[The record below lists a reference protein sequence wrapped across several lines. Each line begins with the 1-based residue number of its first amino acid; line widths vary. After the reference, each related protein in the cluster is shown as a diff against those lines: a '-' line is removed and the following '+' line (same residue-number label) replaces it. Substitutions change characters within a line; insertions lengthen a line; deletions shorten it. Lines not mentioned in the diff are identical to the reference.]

1 MPKQLYKIDQFHGGL
16 NSNSD
21 PRDIADN
28 EFSSAKDVVFNELGR
43 IRTMGGVAA
52 HGDMNSTIIGHVE
65 PGYGLYQISHDREYA
80 ELGEHL
86 KNTNTFDEGWTRTN
100 DFAADASD
108 ITYTHDTGGGTVYQ
122 AYGNRLHIGVNSSTY
137 VFRYTMSNLNTPAN
151 VTSLKILTSSGF
163 SSADIDLPVSNETHQ
178 VQFTSASDAVSQ
190 SFKLTCVSSG
200 TVTFNLDDLSLHLID
215 NAETE
220 DDYMLVSDTDATAGV
235 GMYSKGRDA
244 TTYSRLTYGSIA
256 SGKPIFYNVD
266 GVLRVCDSSFNNA
279 SNRWFGYVK
288 DNLFQSCAGDHFIH
302 KRFYEANQA
311 ILPPNESYFDEAI
324 LTLGQAYAETTATT
338 YSFVDASDQDRFTN
352 QDGVFHSDD
361 GVDTGQTV
369 TNIGKIV
376 VIVTATDT
384 SSNHSAQGEIRYVLK
399 VGPSTA
405 STFTDLA
412 KDTDYSISGDGYGDV
427 FTREHT
433 FTWDMNSNEFPI
445 AEDETANGVR
455 AKLQSI
461 YTGSGVSGLII
472 SSVKCYEA
480 TYTSASHALLTDNMA
495 IVEFNAGS
503 PSSGTASGWD
513 YEWNVGLSFVYDDL
527 GVHRQESLIKE
538 LVDEDANA
546 DKIMT
551 IGTSTHSPQI
561 RLCLKYSHVWNPRVV
576 GINLYMKRVSKTTNE
591 PWYLQ
596 AKYDLIQGK
605 GQRMPSGNEV
615 DFTFD
620 PSVDEFQC
628 FFEREDLLTPNL
640 GDTYTSETGV
650 TEDEKSLFSQYR
662 TAVVAN
668 RRTYI
673 GGLKVNY
680 TDLSQAARNIMGD
693 TIIKSPVNRFDTF
706 PLSNKIEAAV
716 RDGDAIVALAEY
728 ADRLLEFKK
737 RSLYII
743 NISKDAEYLED
754 SHMHKGVLHP
764 GAVTKT
770 DYGIAWVNKFGCYFY
785 DGQKV
790 SDLIEKGPKQI
801 ISASDWNSFVTNNTI
816 VGYVPLN
823 KQLVVLKDS
832 SSTSVGDIYLYDMV
846 TQSWSIGDSK
856 FTDSKNRTNFV
867 SDWDGNLVL
876 SYESSSNTITTQKWS
891 DTALSSSNFE
901 LTTKDI
907 DFGQPSLRKKVYKL
921 YVTYTGGTSGP
932 QPEKT
937 KVVCVADSS
946 NSLDEK
952 YFDMYTAAG
961 KTLIWF
967 DVPGGSSVVSGTG
980 SYADTIEVTQVGT
993 GDSAERVAVA
1003 LASAI
1008 NEDAGG
1014 HTTAEVDGN
1023 TVIITDGANATRTNA
1038 SEGDTGF
1045 TISTIQEG
1053 TGSTVSQ
1060 NVDVT
1065 YAVDGSSS
1073 YSQFDANLDS
1083 SSTTQTELSLKPNAS
1098 INNIKSIKIKF
1109 SGTAASTF
1117 QINDLSIVYR
1127 LKSVI

>member
-52 HGDMNSTIIGHVE
+52 HSNMDSTITGHVE
-65 PGYGLYQISHDREYA
+65 PGYGLYQISHDREYV
-80 ELGEHL
+80 ELSEHL
-86 KNTNTFDEGWTRTN
+86 NNTTQFDSNWTRLD
-100 DFAADASD
+100 DFAVDSTD
-108 ITYTHDTGGGTVYQ
+108 ITYTHSAGGGRVYQ
-122 AYGNRLHIGVNSSTY
+122 AYGDRVHAGVNSATY

-163 SSADIDLPVSNETHQ
+163 SSADINLPVSNGTHQ
-178 VQFTSASDAVSQ
+178 VQFTSASDAATQ
-190 SFKLTCVSSG
+190 SFMLTCVSSG
-200 TVTFNLDDLSLHLID
+200 SVTFNLDDLSLHLID

-220 DDYMLVSDTDATAGV
+220 DDYMLVADTDTTAGV
-235 GMYSKGRDA
+235 AMYSKGRDA
-244 TTYSRLTYGSIA
+244 TTLSRLTYGSTA

-279 SNRWFGYVK
+279 DNKWLGYVK
-288 DNLFQSCAGDHFIH
+288 DNLFQSCSGDHFIH
-302 KRFYEANQA
+302 KRFYETSQS

-324 LTLGQAYAETTATT
+324 LSAGQSYAETAATT
-338 YSFVDASDQDRFTN
+338 YTFVDTADQDRFTN
-352 QDGVFHSDD
+352 QDVVFEADD
-361 GVDTGQTV
+361 AGSAGEI
-369 TNIGKIV
+369 TNIGKIEV
-376 VIVTATDT
+376 TVTADDEST
-384 SSNHSAQGEIRYVLK
+384 SSNPSDGEIYYVLK
-399 VGPSTA
+399 VGPADSSTV
-405 STFTDLA
+405 FNDLA
-412 KDTDYSISGDGYGDV
+412 KETTDSLMGNDYGDV
-427 FTREHT
+427 YTKVHT
-433 FTWDMNSNEFPI
+433 FTWDLNNSEFPI
-445 AEDETANGVR
+445 ANGETTKGVK
-455 AKLQSI
+455 AKITSQYLG
-461 YTGSGVSGLII
+461 TGVENLKIL
-472 SSVKCYEA
+472 SVKCYEA
-480 TYTSASHALLTDNMA
+480 TYVAASHALLGNGNA
-495 IVEFNAGS
+495 LIEFASGT

-538 LVDEDANA
+538 LVDEDATT

-551 IGTSTHSPQI
+551 IGTSTHSPDI
-561 RLCLKYSHVWNPRVV
+561 KLCLKYSHNWNPRVV

-596 AKYDLIQGK
+596 SKYDLIQGK
-605 GQRMPSGNEV
+605 GQIMPSGNEV

-650 TEDEKSLFSQYR
+650 REDEESLFSQYR

-673 GGLKVNY
+673 GGLKVTY
-680 TDLSQAARNIMGD
+680 KDLARDDRDIMGD

-716 RDGDAIVALAEY
+716 RDGDSIVALAEY

-743 NISKDAEYLED
+743 NISQDAEYLED
-754 SHMHKGVLHP
+754 SHLHKGILHP
-764 GAVTKT
+764 GAVTRT
-770 DYGIAWVNKFGCYFY
+770 DYGVAWVNKFGCYFY

-790 SDLIEKGPKQI
+790 SDLIEKGPRQI

-823 KQLVVLKDS
+823 KQLVILKDS
-832 SSTSVGDIYLYDMV
+832 SSTSVGDIYFYDMV

-921 YVTYTGGTSGP
+921 YVTYTGG
-932 QPEKT
+932 
-937 KVVCVADSS
+937 SS
-946 NSLDEK
+946 ND
-952 YFDMYTAAG
+952 
-961 KTLIWF
+961 
-967 DVPGGSSVVSGTG
+967 
-980 SYADTIEVTQVGT
+980 
-993 GDSAERVAVA
+993 
-1003 LASAI
+1003 
-1008 NEDAGG
+1008 
-1014 HTTAEVDGN
+1014 
-1023 TVIITDGANATRTNA
+1023 
-1038 SEGDTGF
+1038 
-1045 TISTIQEG
+1045 
-1053 TGSTVSQ
+1053 
-1060 NVDVT
+1060 VDVT
-1065 YAVDGSSS
+1065 YAVNGSSS

-1083 SSTTQTELSLKPNAS
+1083 SSTTQTELSLKPSAS

-1117 QINDLSIVYR
+1117 QINDLSLVYR

>member
-52 HGDMNSTIIGHVE
+52 HGDMNSTITGHVE
-65 PGYGLYQISHDREYA
+65 PGYGIYQISHDREYA

-86 KNTNTFDEGWTRTN
+86 NE
-100 DFAADASD
+100 ADLATHVNWDVSGGFGD
-108 ITYTHDTGGGTVYQ
+108 SGGDATYSHTSGAGELIQT
-122 AYGNRLHIGVNSSTY
+122 YGDRVHVGVNSATY

-163 SSADIDLPVSNETHQ
+163 SSADIDLPVSNGTHQ
-178 VQFTSASDAVSQ
+178 VQFTSASDAASQ
-190 SFKLTCVSSG
+190 SFTLTCASSG
-200 TVTFNLDDLSLHLID
+200 AVTFDLDDLSLHLID

-235 GMYSKGRDA
+235 AMYSKGRDA
-244 TTYSRLTYGSIA
+244 TTLSRLTYGSTA

-302 KRFYEANQA
+302 RRFYEANQA

-324 LTLGQAYAETTATT
+324 LSLGQAYAETSATT
-338 YSFVDASDQDRFTN
+338 FTFTDTADTDRFTN
-352 QDGVFHSDD
+352 QDVIFEADD
-361 GVDTGQTV
+361 AGGAGEIA
-369 TNIGKIV
+369 NIGKMV
-376 VIVTATDT
+376 VTVTANDT
-384 SSNHSAQGEIRYVLK
+384 SSSNPNEGELYYNLK
-399 VGPSTA
+399 VGPADSSTV
-405 STFTDLA
+405 FNDLA
-412 KDTDYSISGDGYGDV
+412 KEISDSAMGDDYGSIY
-427 FTREHT
+427 TKAHT
-433 FTWDMNSNEFPI
+433 FTWDMNTNEFPI
-445 AEDETANGVR
+445 VDGEGTKYVK
-455 AKLQSI
+455 AKI
-461 YTGSGVSGLII
+461 TDDYTGSGVTNLRI
-472 SSVKCYEA
+472 SDVKCYEA
-480 TYTSASHALLTDNMA
+480 SYTSASHALLTDNMA
-495 IVEFNAGS
+495 IVEFNATS
-503 PSSGTASGWD
+503 PSVGTASGWD

-538 LVDEDANA
+538 LVDEDVNT
-546 DKIMT
+546 DKVMT
-551 IGTSTHSPQI
+551 IGDATHSPDI

-605 GQRMPSGNEV
+605 GQIMPSGNEV

-628 FFEREDLLTPNL
+628 FFNNEDLLTPNL

-673 GGLKVNY
+673 GGLKVTY
-680 TDLSQAARNIMGD
+680 KDLARDDKDIMGD

-716 RDGDAIVALAEY
+716 RDGDAIVALSEY

-790 SDLIEKGPKQI
+790 SDLIEKGPRQI

-823 KQLVVLKDS
+823 KQLVILKDS

-967 DVPGGSSVVSGTG
+967 DVPGGSSAPSGTG

-993 GDSAERVAVA
+993 NDSAERVAVA

-1053 TGSTVSQ
+1053 TGSTV
-1060 NVDVT
+1060 
-1065 YAVDGSSS
+1065 A
-1073 YSQFDANLDS
+1073 
-1083 SSTTQTELSLKPNAS
+1083 
-1098 INNIKSIKIKF
+1098 
-1109 SGTAASTF
+1109 
-1117 QINDLSIVYR
+1117 DLSGNGNEGTISGATWGNGYFGNGLDFDGLDDYINIGGEGANTFDER
-1127 LKSVI
+1127 